1 MNISGF
7 ILPLLLALLATPAL
21 AQERNASD
29 KAHAKGMS
37 YEEYAKQREK
47 MLKRLEGMSP
57 QQRKQALDAE
67 GKPGAEPKGETGH
80 SSAYGQGYGS
90 RKDAADSKSNV
101 EKPSRP
107 ERPHVER
114 PGRP

>member
-7 ILPLLLALLATPAL
+7 ILLLLLALLATPAV
-21 AQERNASD
+21 AEERNASD

-57 QQRKQALDAE
+57 QQRKQAADTE
-67 GKPGAEPKGETGH
+67 GKPAEPKGETSH

-90 RKDAADSKSNV
+90 RKDAADSTHTV

-107 ERPHVER
+107 ERPHLER

>member
-7 ILPLLLALLATPAL
+7 ILLLLLALLATPAL

-57 QQRKQALDAE
+57 QQRKQALDTG
-67 GKPGAEPKGETGH
+67 GKTGEEPKGG
-80 SSAYGQGYGS
+80 SSQGSTYGQGYGS
-90 RKDAADSKSNV
+90 RKDAADGKNNV